1 MERCG
6 GKERKIYVVL
16 RGGGDAA
23 AAELLADKL
32 GTRVLRE
39 DAESGLSVIFDAR
52 GAALCGRG
60 VSSGGRRVVLRPD
73 FSDMLRRIRPDALN
87 SELLIKAARIKGA
100 EPSGLTVVDATAG
113 LGEDSLL
120 LAAAGYNVVMYEND
134 PVIAAL
140 LRSALGRARDAA
152 ELSEAAARME
162 LREED
167 SVEALTGAEGPAP
180 DIVYLDPMF
189 PERKKS
195 GAIKKKF
202 QLLQQLER
210 PCGNGEELLGAAV
223 AAGPSKI
230 VIKRPLGGEPLPGR
244 RPDYS
249 VRGKTVRFDC
259 IVVNKVQ
266 KM

>member
-6 GKERKIYVVL
+6 GKERKIDVVL

-32 GTRVLRE
+32 GTRVLRS
-39 DAESGLSVIFDAR
+39 AESGLSVIFDDR
-52 GAALCGRG
+52 GAALCGQG
-60 VSSGGRRVVLRPD
+60 VSSGGRRVILRPD
-73 FSDMLRRIRPDALN
+73 FSDMKRRIRPEALN
-87 SELLIKAARIKGA
+87 SELLIRAARIKGKG
-100 EPSGLTVVDATAG
+100 PSSLTVVDATAG

-140 LRSALGRARDAA
+140 LRSALGRARDTA
-152 ELSEAAARME
+152 ELRGAAARME

-167 SVEALTGAEGPAP
+167 SVEALAREGGPEP

-230 VIKRPLGGEPLPGR
+230 VIKRPLGGEPLTGR

-259 IVVNKVQ
+259 IVVNNVQ